1 MLGTQREVNQMTK
14 TTWFAA
20 TLAVVALTGVAPV
33 SAQLRP
39 DAPPQQRPDAPPQ
52 QRPDAPPQQR
62 PDAPPQQRPDAPP
75 QQRPDA
81 ARSMKDG
88 SAIIV
93 TSTGETKMMKMRD
106 TKLPKGARAIKRD
119 SAIIMMGGKMYFV
132 PLDREYSMMFIQ

>member
-1 MLGTQREVNQMTK
+1 MTK

-52 QRPDAPPQQR
+52 QRPDA
-62 PDAPPQQRPDAPP
+62 
-75 QQRPDA
+75 

-88 SAIIV
+88 SAMIV
-93 TSTGETKMMKMRD
+93 TSSGETKMMKMRD
-106 TKLPKGARAIKRD
+106 TKLPKGAKVIKRD

-132 PLDREYSMMFIQ
+132 PLDREYNMMFIQ

>member
-1 MLGTQREVNQMTK
+1 MTK

-81 ARSMKDG
+81 AQSMKDG
-88 SAIIV
+88 SAMIV
-93 TSTGETKMMKMRD
+93 TSNGETKMMKMRD
-106 TKLPKGARAIKRD
+106 TKLPKGAKVIKRD

-132 PLDREYSMMFIQ
+132 PLDREYNMMFIQ